1 MTEGSMW
8 DQRYATH
15 PWPTDPDPLLV
26 EATASLPPGRAL
38 DLGCGT
44 GRHAIWLA
52 QQGWTV
58 TGVDSSTVGLRQ
70 AGERAAALGVRLTL
84 VEADLRT
91 YRPSPGGYE
100 LVVLANIHP
109 DPTERAALFAMAA
122 EGVATGG
129 HLLIF
134 GHHLDDLGRSGPPD
148 PARLYTPERLA
159 DELPAQLAVARL
171 ERVERPADDGLDVAV
186 IAWLRAAPDGSA

>member
-1 MTEGSMW
+1 MTDGNMW
-8 DQRYATH
+8 DQRFATH
-15 PWPTDPDPLLV
+15 TWPTQPDPLLV
-26 EATASLPPGRAL
+26 ELTSGLPPGRAL

-52 QQGWTV
+52 QQHWTV

-70 AGERAAALGVRLTL
+70 AGERAAALGLHLTL
-84 VEADLRT
+84 AEADLRT
-91 YRPSPGGYE
+91 YRPTPGGYE

-109 DPTERAALFAMAA
+109 DPSERPALFAMAA
-122 EGVATGG
+122 EALAPGG

-159 DELPAQLAVARL
+159 EALPTQLEVDRL

-186 IAWLRAAPDGSA
+186 VAWLRATSEVSA